1 MDRKVSVNNKPT
13 SKGKDCSFAGGD
25 SGDVIRDNRSYS
37 AVVKGRDSIMNR
49 QGKQTYTAT
58 RRNGNNGVEETRT
71 IEVDTDEVTKDIL
84 KRSLIGEAKNFDHL
98 DNFAEICKDI
108 GLSTAQIKHIGGK
121 EVLLV
126 LDNEAAVDAIVKNS
140 KHEIRQW
147 LWNLRKWDEFYSPE
161 GRITWV
167 QIIEVPVHCWNN
179 STFRRITEIWGTV
192 LGTKNCSIVEGQSL
206 VVGKVLLQ
214 TIDVTPIEESLIV
227 KCGEKSFQVRIT
239 ENFKDI
245 VELEIAKE
253 SDSDDSSEPGDALNY
268 QSEEDGSSSKEEDGI
283 ADTPILGMD
292 MDDEPEI
299 GKNSSEQAVE
309 GHRRPGVAVVGSN
322 PEDPRV
328 VVSTFE
334 DENVKTSN
342 LENMCNE
349 AQVDVSSLDP
359 IIGLDLNQDP
369 MGEPTSSIGNRGVG
383 PKDNIGKGVS
393 VDIPKQNNTQTPFS
407 SFTHSSFSFGNGLVD
422 VSKRKLSGGIKGRIP
437 FGRNKIWN
445 ERTGNNSRRS
455 KISSS
460 IDHTSTMLE
469 SSSRKRPRTSMSIG
483 SSSEGLSHHS
493 ASQGT
498 PLDPDSI
505 VNLGKEIGFTWD
517 NSVGVHDQ
525 TDPPTGGQS

>member
-98 DNFAEICKDI
+98 DNFAKICKDI

-167 QIIEVPVHCWNN
+167 QIIVVPVHCWNN
-179 STFRRITEIWGTV
+179 STFRRIAEIWGTV

-292 MDDEPEI
+292 MDVGNPHIFSNGNVRNMEIFHSNSNPSNIQDEPEI

-322 PEDPRV
+322 LEDPRV

-334 DENVKTSN
+334 DENVKT
-342 LENMCNE
+342 
-349 AQVDVSSLDP
+349 
-359 IIGLDLNQDP
+359 
-369 MGEPTSSIGNRGVG
+369 T
-383 PKDNIGKGVS
+383 
-393 VDIPKQNNTQTPFS
+393 
-407 SFTHSSFSFGNGLVD
+407 
-422 VSKRKLSGGIKGRIP
+422 
-437 FGRNKIWN
+437 
-445 ERTGNNSRRS
+445 
-455 KISSS
+455 
-460 IDHTSTMLE
+460 
-469 SSSRKRPRTSMSIG
+469 
-483 SSSEGLSHHS
+483 
-493 ASQGT
+493 
-498 PLDPDSI
+498 
-505 VNLGKEIGFTWD
+505 
-517 NSVGVHDQ
+517 
-525 TDPPTGGQS
+525 